1 LYFFAIKI
9 NLLIT
14 KAFLKDKVF
23 YLCVKFT
30 SEFTKKTIK
39 YHSLIL
45 NLTTMSKNGQSLK
58 DALRSAFATGS
69 ILIALAIAFLIYYLV
84 LGNPVNFEGGNPAG
98 KPIAGN
104 YLAMVY
110 KGGQIV
116 PLLITV
122 IIVLLTFTIERALT
136 LRKAKGTGSVNVFV
150 SNLQNFLNNNQL
162 DQAIAAC
169 DKQKGSIG
177 NVMKA
182 GLIKYK
188 ELQSDTRLDKD
199 QKLVSLQKEFE
210 EATALE
216 LPMLSRNLV
225 ILSTIASISVLIG
238 LIGTVL
244 GMIRAF
250 AALAQAGAPDALA
263 LATGISEALINTA
276 FGITGSTLAI
286 VFYNYFSTRIDSMT
300 YKIDEAGF
308 SLTQT
313 FAAQTK

>member
-1 LYFFAIKI
+1 
-9 NLLIT
+9 
-14 KAFLKDKVF
+14 
-23 YLCVKFT
+23 
-30 SEFTKKTIK
+30 
-39 YHSLIL
+39 
-45 NLTTMSKNGQSLK
+45 MSKNGQSLK
-58 DALRSAFATGS
+58 ETLRSAFATGA
-69 ILIALAIAFLIYYLV
+69 ILISLAIAFLIYFYV
-84 LGNPVNFEGGNPAG
+84 LGNPVNFEGGNPKG
-98 KPIAGN
+98 HPIPGN

-110 KGGQIV
+110 KGGYIV
-116 PLLITV
+116 PLLITL
-122 IIVLLTFTIERALT
+122 ILVLLTFTIERAFT
-136 LRKAKGTGSVNVFV
+136 LRKAKGTGAVNAFV
-150 SNLQNFLNNNQL
+150 TNLQSLLNANQI

-182 GLIKYK
+182 GLKKYK
-188 ELQSDTRLDKD
+188 ELQSDTKLDKD

-216 LPMLSRNLV
+216 LPMMSRNLV

-276 FGITGSTLAI
+276 FGISGSTLAI
-286 VFYNYFSTRIDSMT
+286 IFYNYFSTKIDGMT

>member
-1 LYFFAIKI
+1 
-9 NLLIT
+9 
-14 KAFLKDKVF
+14 
-23 YLCVKFT
+23 
-30 SEFTKKTIK
+30 
-39 YHSLIL
+39 
-45 NLTTMSKNGQSLK
+45 MSKNGQSLK
-58 DALRSAFATGS
+58 ETLRSAFATGA
-69 ILIALAIAFLIYYLV
+69 ILVALAIAFLIYFYV
-84 LGNPVNFEGGNPAG
+84 LGNPVNFEGGNPDG
-98 KPIAGN
+98 HPIPGN

-110 KGGQIV
+110 KGGYIV
-116 PLLITV
+116 PLLITL
-122 IIVLLTFTIERALT
+122 IIGLLTFTLERAFT
-136 LRKAKGTGSVNVFV
+136 LRKAKGKGAVNAFV
-150 SNLQNFLNNNQL
+150 ANLQTLLNNNQL

-210 EATALE
+210 EAIALE

-276 FGITGSTLAI
+276 FGISGSTLAI
-286 VFYNYFSTRIDSMT
+286 IFYNYFSTKIDAMT

>member
-1 LYFFAIKI
+1 
-9 NLLIT
+9 
-14 KAFLKDKVF
+14 
-23 YLCVKFT
+23 
-30 SEFTKKTIK
+30 
-39 YHSLIL
+39 
-45 NLTTMSKNGQSLK
+45 MSKNGQSLK
-58 DALRSAFATGS
+58 ETLRSAFATGA
-69 ILIALAIAFLIYYLV
+69 ILISLAIAFLVYFYV
-84 LGNPVNFEGGNPAG
+84 LGNPVNFEGGNPKG
-98 KPIAGN
+98 HPIPGN

-110 KGGQIV
+110 KGGYIV
-116 PLLITV
+116 PLLITL
-122 IIVLLTFTIERALT
+122 ILVLLTFTIERAFT
-136 LRKAKGTGSVNVFV
+136 LRKAKGTGAANVFV
-150 SNLQNFLNNNQL
+150 ANLQTLLNANKI
-162 DQAIAAC
+162 DEAITAC

-182 GLIKYK
+182 GLKKYK
-188 ELQSDTRLDKD
+188 ELQSDTKLDKD

-216 LPMLSRNLV
+216 LPMMSRNLV

-276 FGITGSTLAI
+276 FGITGSTIAI
-286 VFYNYFSTRIDSMT
+286 IFYNYFSTKIDAMT

-313 FAAQTK
+313 FAAQSK

>member
-1 LYFFAIKI
+1 
-9 NLLIT
+9 
-14 KAFLKDKVF
+14 
-23 YLCVKFT
+23 
-30 SEFTKKTIK
+30 
-39 YHSLIL
+39 
-45 NLTTMSKNGQSLK
+45 MSKNGQSLK
-58 DALRSAFATGS
+58 EALQSAFATGT
-69 ILIALAIAFLIYYLV
+69 ILIALAIAFLVYFFV
-84 LGNPVNFEGGNPAG
+84 LGNPVNFEGGNPKG
-98 KPIAGN
+98 HGLPGN
-104 YLAMVY
+104 YLAIVY
-110 KGGQIV
+110 KGGYIV
-116 PLLITV
+116 PLLISL
-122 IIVLLTFTIERALT
+122 ILILLTFSFERAFT
-136 LRKAKGTGSVNVFV
+136 LRKAKGTGPINAFILK
-150 SNLQNFLNNNQL
+150 LQGYLNS
-162 DQAIAAC
+162 DKIDEAIESC

-182 GLIKYK
+182 GLKKYK
-188 ELQSDTRLDKD
+188 ELQTDTRLDKD

-216 LPMLSRNLV
+216 LPMLSRNL
-225 ILSTIASISVLIG
+225 IFLSTIASIAVLIG

-286 VFYNYFSTRIDSMT
+286 ILYNYFSTKIDNLT

-313 FAAQTK
+313 FASKTK

>member
-1 LYFFAIKI
+1 
-9 NLLIT
+9 
-14 KAFLKDKVF
+14 
-23 YLCVKFT
+23 
-30 SEFTKKTIK
+30 
-39 YHSLIL
+39 
-45 NLTTMSKNGQSLK
+45 MSKKGQSL
-58 DALRSAFATGS
+58 AEAVRSVFATGA
-69 ILIALAIAFLIYYLV
+69 ILVALAVAFVIYYYV
-84 LGNPVNFEGGNPAG
+84 LGNPVNFEGGADLIKNNIPRD
-98 KPIAGN
+98 KWHPLAGN

-110 KGGQIV
+110 KGGMIV
-116 PLLITV
+116 PLLISI
-122 IIVLLTFTIERALT
+122 IIVLLTFVIERFLT
-136 LRKAKGTGSVNVFV
+136 LRKAKGKGGVNTFV
-150 SNLQNFLNNNQL
+150 ANLQKFLNNNEI
-162 DQAIAAC
+162 DKAIESC

-182 GLIKYK
+182 GLKKYK
-188 ELQSDTRLDKD
+188 ELQTDQRLDKD

-216 LPMLSRNLV
+216 LPMMSRNLV

-286 VFYNYFSTRIDSMT
+286 IFYNYFSTKIDTMT

-313 FAAQTK
+313 FAAQNK